1 MVCSKCRIILPS
13 RAEFDAHI
21 ASKHLLTSSRASP
34 LPSPAVKPNSFS
46 SSTAPAVRT
55 PTPVKPKQAPKPP
68 TPVFKCKKCHESFKT
83 NSQLEGHKCW
93 AECDKCAKTFTTKVK
108 SEKHKVEEHTFRCNK
123 CRHVLDSKENLGVH
137 MDTEHSHFCD
147 KCGTVFDN
155 KVLLASH
162 VTKEHSFKCPYCI
175 KLLDSEEAVLVHEKA
190 EHAKCEVCEDEFTW
204 VEATHAC
211 YFTKNRMGP
220 KSDRV
225 VVQNVYF
232 PTHTNYFI

>member
-1 MVCSKCRIILPS
+1 MQNHLAKVRFITQLYFNHSFSS

-34 LPSPAVKPNSFS
+34 LPNPAVKSNSFATS
-46 SSTAPAVRT
+46 IPPAVKT

-68 TPVFKCKKCHESFKT
+68 TPVFKCKKCHEIFKT

-93 AECDKCAKTFTTKVK
+93 AECEKCAKTFTTKVK

-123 CRHVLDSKENLGVH
+123 CRNVLDSKEALGAH

-147 KCGTVFDN
+147 KCGAVFDN

-162 VTKEHSFKCPYCI
+162 VAKEHSFKCGYCI
-175 KLLDSEEAVLVHEKA
+175 KLLDSEEAVLV
-190 EHAKCEVCEDEFTW
+190 CNDTL
-204 VEATHAC
+204 
-211 YFTKNRMGP
+211 
-220 KSDRV
+220 
-225 VVQNVYF
+225 
-232 PTHTNYFI
+232 